1 MLLCAVFAH
10 SPVFRVGG
18 DEFVAFVTGS
28 DYANRNE
35 LLEKL
40 RSQVLENQK
49 KGEGA
54 IIASGMAEYDPDKD
68 NLVSEVFERAD
79 KQMYEN
85 KQKLKAMEAS
95 G

>member
-1 MLLCAVFAH
+1 M
-10 SPVFRVGG
+10 
-18 DEFVAFVTGS
+18 
-28 DYANRNE
+28 
-35 LLEKL
+35 
-40 RSQVLENQK
+40 LENQK

-54 IIASGMAEYDPDKD
+54 VIASGMAEYDPDKD
-68 NLVSEVFERAD
+68 SLVSEVFERAD